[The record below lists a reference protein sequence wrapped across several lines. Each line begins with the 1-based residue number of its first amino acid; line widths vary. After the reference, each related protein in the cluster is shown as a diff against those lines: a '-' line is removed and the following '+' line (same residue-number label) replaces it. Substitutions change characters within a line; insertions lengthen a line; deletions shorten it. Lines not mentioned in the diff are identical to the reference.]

1 MNELDRLFAAMRD
14 LNATKTEGFEGLV
27 RDMFTEV
34 TGMGFRL
41 MKNGPQ
47 GGVDAIGDTP
57 ANGLEVGV
65 DFHPEVT
72 H

>member
-1 MNELDRLFAAMRD
+1 MRD
-14 LNATKTEGFEGLV
+14 LNATKSDGFEGLV

-57 ANGLEVGV
+57 VNGWKWGLKVSTTRQRR
-65 DFHPEVT
+65 HC